1 MPRQNDASVQRDGRR
16 PVAILACTL
25 AIQAVSTAGA
35 LAFAVLAPLIP
46 GARTAEVGL
55 FLAVVYGGAMISS
68 ALSSMLVG
76 GLGAVRV
83 SQAAL
88 ALQAVGLALLTV
100 EAPFAQHAAALLCG
114 LGYGIITPASSHILA
129 RTTAQERMYTV
140 FSLKQTGVP
149 LGGLLAGAIL
159 PALAAWSSWRTALL
173 FLAGTACIVA
183 LASDWLRAQLDEPA
197 APRATGAGQWHRPV
211 MDVLQ
216 RAQLRTMAG
225 ISLLFSACQLSV
237 SGYLMVFLLR
247 DLQLSVARA
256 VLVYAVVQ
264 GAGMVGRVAWGRVA
278 DRTRSP
284 RGVLML
290 IGVLMAGSALG
301 LAFTPA
307 QPAMLVLCL
316 LAALLGATA
325 IGWNG
330 VFLGELARL
339 APAGKVASVTGGTMF
354 FTYIGV
360 VTGPPA
366 FGLLAEQS
374 SLGVAYGALAV
385 LPLMALLL
393 LGSRASWRAA

>member
-1 MPRQNDASVQRDGRR
+1 MPRRNDASVHQDGRR
-16 PVAILACTL
+16 QAAILACTL

-46 GARTAEVGL
+46 GARTADVGL
-55 FLAVVYGGAMISS
+55 FLAEVYGGAMMSS
-68 ALSSMLVG
+68 ALSSVLVG

-88 ALQAVGLALLTV
+88 ALQAAGLALLTI

-129 RTTAQERMYTV
+129 RTTARERMYTV

-149 LGGLLAGAIL
+149 LGGMLAGAIL
-159 PALAAWSSWRTALL
+159 PALAAWSSWRMAL
-173 FLAGTACIVA
+173 FSLAGAACMVA
-183 LASDWLRAQLDEPA
+183 LVSGWLRAQLDEPA
-197 APRATGAGQWHRPV
+197 VPRAAGAGQWRRPV
-211 MDVLQ
+211 MAVLQ

-237 SGYLMVFLLR
+237 SGYLMVFLQR
-247 DLQLSVARA
+247 DLQLGVARA
-256 VLVYAVVQ
+256 VLVYAVAQ
-264 GAGMVGRVAWGRVA
+264 GAGMVGRVAWGRIA

-290 IGVLMAGSALG
+290 IGILMAGSALG

-307 QPAMLVLCL
+307 QSSLLVLCL
-316 LAALLGATA
+316 LAAMLGATA

-339 APAGKVASVTGGTMF
+339 APAGEVASVTGGTMF

-360 VTGPPA
+360 VIGPPA
-366 FGLLAEQS
+366 FGLLAERS

-393 LGSRASWRAA
+393 LGSRPGSRAA

>member
-1 MPRQNDASVQRDGRR
+1 M
-16 PVAILACTL
+16 AILACTL

-35 LAFAVLAPLIP
+35 LAFAVLVPLIP

-55 FLAVVYGGAMISS
+55 FLAVVYGGAMMSS
-68 ALSSMLVG
+68 ALSSVLVG
-76 GLGAVRV
+76 RLGAVRV

-88 ALQAVGLALLTV
+88 TLQAAGLAVLAI
-100 EAPFAQHAAALLCG
+100 EAPLAQHAAALLCG

-159 PALAAWSSWRTALL
+159 PALAAWSSWRMALL
-173 FLAGTACIVA
+173 FLAGAACVVA

-237 SGYLMVFLLR
+237 SGYLMVFLQR
-247 DLQLSVARA
+247 DLQLGVARA
-256 VLVYAVVQ
+256 VLVYAVAQ
-264 GAGMVGRVAWGRVA
+264 GAGIVGRVAWGRIA

-301 LAFTPA
+301 LAFTPV
-307 QPAMLVLCL
+307 QSSLLVLCL
-316 LAALLGATA
+316 LAAMLGATA

-360 VTGPPA
+360 VIGPPA
-366 FGLLAEQS
+366 FGFMAERS

-385 LPLMALLL
+385 LPLMALFL
-393 LGSRASWRAA
+393 LGSRSGWRAA

>member
-1 MPRQNDASVQRDGRR
+1 M
-16 PVAILACTL
+16 ACTL

-35 LAFAVLAPLIP
+35 LAFAVLVPLIP

-55 FLAVVYGGAMISS
+55 FLAVVYGGAMMSS
-68 ALSSMLVG
+68 ALSSVLVG
-76 GLGAVRV
+76 RLGAVRV

-88 ALQAVGLALLTV
+88 TLQAAGLAVLAI
-100 EAPFAQHAAALLCG
+100 EAPLAQHAAALLCG

-159 PALAAWSSWRTALL
+159 PALAAWSSWRMALL
-173 FLAGTACIVA
+173 FLAGAACVVA

-237 SGYLMVFLLR
+237 SGYLMVFLQR
-247 DLQLSVARA
+247 DLQLGVARA
-256 VLVYAVVQ
+256 VLVYAVAQ
-264 GAGMVGRVAWGRVA
+264 GAGIVGRVAWGRIA

-301 LAFTPA
+301 LAFTPV
-307 QPAMLVLCL
+307 QSSLLVLCL
-316 LAALLGATA
+316 LAAMLGATA

-360 VTGPPA
+360 VIGPPA
-366 FGLLAEQS
+366 FGFMAERS

-385 LPLMALLL
+385 LPLMALFL
-393 LGSRASWRAA
+393 LGSRSGWRAA

>member
-1 MPRQNDASVQRDGRR
+1 MPRRNDAGVQRDGRR
-16 PVAILACTL
+16 QVAILACTL

-55 FLAVVYGGAMISS
+55 FLAVVYGGAMMSS
-68 ALSSMLVG
+68 ALSSVLLG

-83 SQAAL
+83 SQLAL
-88 ALQAVGLALLTV
+88 ALQAAGLALLTV

-129 RTTAQERMYTV
+129 RTTAQDRMYTV

-159 PALAAWSSWRTALL
+159 PALAALSSWRMALL
-173 FLAGTACIVA
+173 FLAGTACMVA
-183 LASDWLRAQLDEPA
+183 LVSSWLRAQLDEPA
-197 APRATGAGQWHRPV
+197 VPRAGGAGQWRRPV

-216 RAQLRTMAG
+216 RPQLRTMAG

-237 SGYLMVFLLR
+237 SGYLMVFLQR
-247 DLQLSVARA
+247 DLQLDVARA
-256 VLVYAVVQ
+256 VLVYAVAQ
-264 GAGMVGRVAWGRVA
+264 GAGIVGRVAWGRIA

-290 IGVLMAGSALG
+290 IAVLMAGCALG
-301 LAFTPA
+301 LAFTPV
-307 QPAMLVLCL
+307 QSSLLVLCL
-316 LAALLGATA
+316 LAAMLGATA

-360 VTGPPA
+360 VIGPPA
-366 FGLLAEQS
+366 FGFMAERS

-385 LPLMALLL
+385 LPLMALFL
-393 LGSRASWRAA
+393 LGSRSGWRAA

>member
-1 MPRQNDASVQRDGRR
+1 MRRRSDAIVPEDGRR
-16 PVAILACTL
+16 QAAILACTL
-25 AIQAVSTAGA
+25 AIQAISTAGA

-55 FLAVVYGGAMISS
+55 FLAMVYGGAMMSS
-68 ALSSMLVG
+68 ALSSVLVG

-88 ALQAVGLALLTV
+88 LVQAAGLTLLAV
-100 EAPFAQHAAALLCG
+100 DAPLAQYAAALLCG
-114 LGYGIITPASSHILA
+114 LGYGIITPASSQILA
-129 RTTAQERMYTV
+129 RTTTPERMYTV

-149 LGGLLAGAIL
+149 LGGMAAGAIL
-159 PALAAWSSWRTALL
+159 PALAAWSSWRMALL
-173 FLAGTACIVA
+173 FLAGAACMVA
-183 LASDWLRAQLDEPA
+183 LASAWLRAQQDEPT
-197 APRATGAGQWHRPV
+197 APRFAMVGQWHKPIA
-211 MDVLQ
+211 DVLQ
-216 RAQLRTMAG
+216 HAQLRTMAG

-237 SGYLMVFLLR
+237 SGYLMVFLQR

-256 VLVYAVVQ
+256 VLVYAMAQ
-264 GAGMVGRVAWGRVA
+264 GAGILGRVAWGRVA

-290 IGVLMAGSALG
+290 IGVLMGGSALG
-301 LAFTPA
+301 LAFMPA
-307 QPAMLVLCL
+307 DSSLLILCSLVAM
-316 LAALLGATA
+316 LGATA

-360 VTGPPA
+360 VIGPPA
-366 FGLLAEQS
+366 FGLLAERS

-393 LGSRASWRAA
+393 LGSRPG